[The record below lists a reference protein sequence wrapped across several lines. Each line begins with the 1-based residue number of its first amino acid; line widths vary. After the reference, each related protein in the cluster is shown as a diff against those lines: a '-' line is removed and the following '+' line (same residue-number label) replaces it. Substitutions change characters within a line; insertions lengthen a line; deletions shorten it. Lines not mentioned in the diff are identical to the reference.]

1 MAVDQRILDARKR
14 QREFPNS
21 VLPAQVELATLCGT
35 PRQIKWATSIR
46 NDAMGIKWQP
56 GVREKLM
63 QVTDATWW
71 IANRLI
77 VDTLKF
83 KEPSPEQMAGCS
95 VGRSTP
101 AEPSTDEEVPP
112 DEEEERPHS
121 SSPVATPTMIPPRT
135 EAAQKLHDLQD
146 FEDRVSDA
154 EKWAESV
161 SHTPKLAE
169 AAILAVLSRLYKDP
183 MKTRLRGVAERKMA
197 QAEAAIEKDKD
208 AIRRMLQ

>member
-1 MAVDQRILDARKR
+1 MPLDEDAVPVALKGSGRQVDWAGNIRRDA
-14 QREFPNS
+14 S
-21 VLPAQVELATLCGT
+21 
-35 PRQIKWATSIR
+35 
-46 NDAMGIKWQP
+46 
-56 GVREKLM
+56 
-63 QVTDATWW
+63 WW
-71 IANRLI
+71 IANKAM
-77 VDTLKF
+77 VTTMKF
-83 KEPSPEQMAGCS
+83 KEPSPAQMAGCS
-95 VGRSTP
+95 VGRSTS
-101 AEPSTDEEVPP
+101 AEPAAGDGELP
-112 DEEEERPHS
+112 EEEERTRSTPAA
-121 SSPVATPTMIPPRT
+121 PVMIPPRT

-183 MKTRLRGVAERKMA
+183 MKTRLRGLAERKMA